1 MKTIILNLFAG
12 LVIVLCCSF
21 DSQSGYQIGET
32 VEDFTLQNVDGK
44 MVSLSDYKDAKG
56 FIIVFTNN
64 DCWVSKNYQKAIIAM
79 DKRYKTQGYP
89 VIAINSTNPQKS
101 SSTEEGFTKMMDR
114 AKEKGYTFPYLCD
127 STQTVIKQFGATQ
140 APTVYLLNKEGG
152 KLIVKYFGAIDSN
165 DEVDGHPGER
175 YLEDAVKNVLAGK
188 PVLIKTTK
196 PMGCNIAQ

>member
-21 DSQSGYQIGET
+21 DRQSGYQIGET

-64 DCWVSKNYQKAIIAM
+64 DCWVSKNYQKAIITM
-79 DKRYKTQGYP
+79 DKRYKPQGYP

-127 STQTVIKQFGATQ
+127 SAQTVIKQFGATQ
-140 APTVYLLNKEGG
+140 APTVYLLNKEDG
-152 KLIVKYFGAIDSN
+152 KLIVKYLGAIDSN